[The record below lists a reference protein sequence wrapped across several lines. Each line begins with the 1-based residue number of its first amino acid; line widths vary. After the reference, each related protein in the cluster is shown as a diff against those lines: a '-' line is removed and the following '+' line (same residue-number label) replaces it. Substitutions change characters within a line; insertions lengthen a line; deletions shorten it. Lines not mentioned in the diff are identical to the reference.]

1 MIDPN
6 ASVEESKGTFRPLI
20 LYAIGNVSQGPLS

>member
-20 LYAIGNVSQGPLS
+20 LNAIGNASQDPLS